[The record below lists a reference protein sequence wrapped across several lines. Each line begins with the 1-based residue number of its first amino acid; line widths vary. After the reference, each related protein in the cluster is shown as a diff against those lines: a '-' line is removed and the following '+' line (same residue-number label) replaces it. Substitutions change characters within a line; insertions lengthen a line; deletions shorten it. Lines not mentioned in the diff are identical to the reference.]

1 MWFIPKKKKTRKLC
15 SDNKDYGQ
23 RNSPSSQIHGTF
35 NGIPPDKNITILF
48 SDLDSTLD
56 NISLKS
62 INYNRYKIA
71 SINLST
77 FLKDNRQIVQL
88 NWDKWL
94 N

>member
-1 MWFIPKKKKTRKLC
+1 
-15 SDNKDYGQ
+15 
-23 RNSPSSQIHGTF
+23 
-35 NGIPPDKNITILF
+35 
-48 SDLDSTLD
+48 LDSTLD

-71 SINLST
+71 SINLSI